1 MGSKT
6 RGIVELNTLRE
17 NFERASFPDLGSQ
30 SHRSPK
36 LTSTEKLHIKPGVI
50 HPPEKHRC
58 NSIAPAA
65 TKQASLISLPLNGSL
80 QLLIPIQVTKPHP
93 KNRSDAMHV
102 SSLFAK

>member
-1 MGSKT
+1 M
-6 RGIVELNTLRE
+6 VEFNTLRE
-17 NFERASFPDLGSQ
+17 AIERVSFPGLGLQ

-58 NSIAPAA
+58 NSIDPAD
-65 TKQASLISLPLNGSL
+65 TKQASLISLPLKGI
-80 QLLIPIQVTKPHP
+80 LLLHIPIQVMKPHP
-93 KNRSDAMHV
+93 KNKSDAMHV